1 MSAHGDAHGTDGDRT
16 LDEVRTPPGA
26 TPHLDE
32 TVGPHSPA
40 SDDVRL
46 SASDVTTEG
55 VMAARVDIEQR
66 ERALEEEQAPARR
79 GSPHHPPDD
88 PAAAETDDVPGR
100 G

>member
-1 MSAHGDAHGTDGDRT
+1 MSAHGDAHGPDGDGT
-16 LDEVRTPPGA
+16 LEDVGTPPGA

-46 SASDVTTEG
+46 TANDVTTEG
-55 VMAARVDIEQR
+55 VIAARVDIEQR
-66 ERALEEEQAPARR
+66 ERALEEEQTPTRR
-79 GSPHHPPDD
+79 GSPHHPDDD
-88 PAAAETDDVPGR
+88 PASAQARDVPGR